1 MYTPQE
7 RFGRPRAVN
16 HEYDAELINELV
28 TIYTMYASNREENRL
43 MGPEFMMLLRLIR
56 TNPLNLVE
64 TPEEYAT
71 LRVRAEGEVYS
82 DWMPRPEVGLALV
95 RTKRNPLVQ
104 LLSLYLPPTHR
115 VWRYLRVQKQR
126 RYA

>member
-1 MYTPQE
+1 MYTPQQ
-7 RFGRPRAVN
+7 RFGTPRAVN
-16 HEYDAELINELV
+16 DSYDAELINELI
-28 TIYTMYASNREENRL
+28 TIYTVYACRDENRL
-43 MGPEFMMLLRLIR
+43 IGPEFMMLLRLIR
-56 TNPLNLVE
+56 TNPAQIIETTEEFANLR
-64 TPEEYAT
+64 T
-71 LRVRAEGEVYS
+71 RVPGEVYN
-82 DWMPRPEVGLALV
+82 DWLPRPEVGLAMV